1 MPVCLPP
8 SQLPLNSIIK
18 DESWPFLFLDQWT
31 FLAHMLRDFSVWD
44 DLIENVVQLKQ
55 KESLLSALTV
65 LSIDE
70 QSIAWEHQDILIKGN
85 WNNSVQKQTAGTFGF
100 CFCSFWWMGRR
111 NVVIYSRK
119 FPEGIFFKKWK
130 VWAKLSVH
138 LETKRHYEQGGK
150 VAIMSQRR
158 ELK

>member
-8 SQLPLNSIIK
+8 SQLPLNSVIK
-18 DESWPFLFLDQWT
+18 NKSWPFLFVDQWT

-70 QSIAWEHQDILIKGN
+70 QSIAWKHQDILIKGN
-85 WNNSVQKQTAGTFGF
+85 WNNSVQNRQLGLLGF
-100 CFCSFWWMGRR
+100 VFVLSDEWE
-111 NVVIYSRK
+111 
-119 FPEGIFFKKWK
+119 EGMWLYTLGSSLKEFFLKKWK

-150 VAIMSQRR
+150 VAIRSQRR